1 MLFLHETN
9 FLSILFVL
17 LAAGIQRRA
26 IITPLRLPAA
36 SLSVIEETFKQY
48 YLSTG
53 LLRATL
59 DFQTYYFNSLTQTPA

>member
-1 MLFLHETN
+1 MLFLRETK
-9 FLSILFVL
+9 FLSILIVL

-59 DFQTYYFNSLTQTPA
+59 RLFRLIIILIL